1 LLHWLLRTSRSLIA
15 RARMTPAV
23 GTLVLLIGLN
33 LLGYRADLSC

>member
-1 LLHWLLRTSRSLIA
+1 
-15 RARMTPAV
+15 MTPAV